1 MREKQLT
8 PACMLAYLACVPAF
22 TLPDGRV
29 GHVLRSESAVSDLI
43 RDRVAEVARTAIAE
57 KGCFS
62 LSIGSGTTV
71 KPLASLAGALDWSCV
86 HLFFG
91 NERTEGEAAGKC
103 WAGAE
108 ELIAT
113 CGVGHVHRVPAGP
126 AADAAEAYS
135 RTLLD
140 SPAVGTC
147 EGTGLPSL
155 DCVLLGSGADGHCA
169 SLYPGSA
176 QVVVSPGCDRACL
189 EAEGKGGVTLSID
202 AISSARTVLLSAA
215 KPEQAAMVRKC
226 LGWSNAER
234 NTGMPAGM
242 VTCAYG
248 AQVEWLLTDASAVEL
263 PAL

>member
-1 MREKQLT
+1 
-8 PACMLAYLACVPAF
+8 MLAYFACVPAF

-43 RDRVAEVARTAIAE
+43 RDRVAELARVAIAE

-71 KPLASLAGALDWSCV
+71 EPLASLAGALDWSCV

-140 SPAVGTC
+140 SPAVGT
-147 EGTGLPSL
+147 
-155 DCVLLGSGADGHCA
+155 

-242 VTCAYG
+242 VTCAHG